1 MTLVIKVLTVYVG
14 DQCRSAPRGRL
25 CLASRGAAK
34 NLCNRAGPIYNAA

>member
-1 MTLVIKVLTVYVG
+1 MTLVIKVLTVG

-34 NLCNRAGPIYNAA
+34 NLCNRVGPIYNAA